1 MEREK
6 AVEKEGVTEEGR
18 KREGGCEGVGK
29 PASEREKVREK
40 GGGRKSESASERTK
54 EKEREREI
62 SSYRCASRAYAS
74 VVCATEDSDR
84 TGMRLF
90 FCLLLHFLCFLW

>member
-1 MEREK
+1 M
-6 AVEKEGVTEEGR
+6 TEEGR

-54 EKEREREI
+54 EKEREREQVGE
-62 SSYRCASRAYAS
+62 RH
-74 VVCATEDSDR
+74 VCKSWPLTN
-84 TGMRLF
+84 RLPV
-90 FCLLLHFLCFLW
+90 FLANSLQCEVAAGRLRSCGHQTL